1 MVGSAAIRSNWV
13 VMFSHL
19 FRLPEMSDSS
29 GSKPMDTR
37 RATLLLGIG
46 LFIAVVLSVV
56 AALSIGAI
64 PLAPAQLFRLLFG
77 ISTDITLHTILWELR
92 LPRVLLALLVGGAL
106 GMTGAA
112 FQGLLRN
119 PLTDPYVVGVSS
131 GAAVGAALAYL
142 LGWHLKGY
150 GLGVSLLAFV
160 SGLGVLSMVITLSR
174 TNGQLHLTSF
184 LLMGVAV
191 SVSLWGVVTLLLLL
205 AGEDMARVL
214 YWLLGGLLNADW
226 QRVMGATPLMV
237 LGGIALMTQARGLN
251 LYAIDEEIALHLGVP
266 VERLKWTVLLAGA
279 LMTAAAVAVAG
290 IIGFVGWLVP
300 HLLRRLAGGD
310 HRVLLPLSALGGG
323 LLLLW
328 ADTVARTLTRPAEL
342 PVGVITALIG
352 TPLFIW
358 VLRHYRQ
365 AVV

>member
-1 MVGSAAIRSNWV
+1 MDIWRVAVIVG
-13 VMFSHL
+13 
-19 FRLPEMSDSS
+19 
-29 GSKPMDTR
+29 GG
-37 RATLLLGIG
+37 LLV
-46 LFIAVVLSVV
+46 AVVLSGGIT
-56 AALSIGAI
+56 LCIGAV
-64 PLAPAQLFRLLFG
+64 PLSATELLQVLLWR
-77 ISTDITLHTILWELR
+77 SSDTTLHTIVWELR
-92 LPRVLLALLVGGAL
+92 MPRVLLALLVGGAL

-131 GAAVGAALAYL
+131 GSAVGAALAYL

-150 GLGVSLLAFV
+150 GLGVSLLAFA
-160 SGLGVLSMVITLSR
+160 SGLAVLMLVIALAR
-174 TNGQLHLTSF
+174 MNRQLQIATF
-184 LLMGVAV
+184 LLVGVAI
-191 SVSLWGVVTLLLLL
+191 SASLWGVVTLLLLL

-226 QRVMGATPLMV
+226 QRVAGATPLMV
-237 LGGIALMTQARGLN
+237 LAGVVLILQARGLN
-251 LYAIDEEIALHLGVP
+251 LYTIDEEMALHLGVP
-266 VERLKWTVLLAGA
+266 VERLKWTVLVAGS

-300 HLLRRLAGGD
+300 HLLRHVVGGD
-310 HRVLLPLSALGGG
+310 HRLLLPLSALGGG

-328 ADTVARTLTRPAEL
+328 SDTLARTLIRPTEL
-342 PVGVITALIG
+342 PVGVITALVG

-358 VLRHYRQ
+358 VLRQYRA

>member
-1 MVGSAAIRSNWV
+1 
-13 VMFSHL
+13 
-19 FRLPEMSDSS
+19 
-29 GSKPMDTR
+29 MDTR
-37 RATLLLGIG
+37 RTALIVGIG
-46 LFIAVVLSVV
+46 LFVAVLLSVG
-56 AALSIGAI
+56 AALGIGAVPI
-64 PLAPAQLFRLLFG
+64 APAELLKVLTG
-77 ISTDITLHTILWELR
+77 RSSDVTLHTILWELR

-142 LGWHLKGY
+142 LGWHLRGY
-150 GLGVSLLAFV
+150 GLGVSLLAFA
-160 SGLGVLSMVITLSR
+160 SGLGVLTLVIALSR
-174 TNGQLHLTSF
+174 ANGQLQIASF
-184 LLMGVAV
+184 LLMGVAI
-191 SVSLWGVVTLLLLL
+191 SASLWGMVTLLLLL

-226 QRVMGATPLMV
+226 QRVAGAAPLMV
-237 LGGIALMTQARGLN
+237 LGGVALMSQARGLN
-251 LYAIDEEIALHLGVP
+251 LYTIDEEVALHLGVP
-266 VERLKWTVLLAGA
+266 AERLKWTVLLAGA

-300 HLLRRLAGGD
+300 HLLRRIVGGD
-310 HRVLLPLSALGGG
+310 HRLLLPLSAMGGG

-328 ADTVARTLTRPAEL
+328 SDTLARTLTRPAEL

-358 VLRHYRQ
+358 VLRQQRQ